1 MNLVFIHGR
10 AQGGRS
16 EQEIRDSWLDGL
28 RRGFAKI
35 GAKPLHL
42 GEVLAPFYGDRLD
55 QLTIA
60 AKENLVQVVERGGPT
75 EDVPFDDFTA
85 EIIKQMAERAGID
98 PQQAMDEA
106 GLTVVERGPERWEWV
121 QALFRKLETTNRWM
135 ANFSIAT
142 FTADV
147 KAYLDNPFI
156 RQQIDNMV
164 LPELQKDPC
173 VVVAHSLG
181 TIVAY
186 VNLVANPT
194 ICVPLLVTAGSPL
207 GINVIKD
214 RLPHPLRIPAGVQHW
229 LNASDEEDLVA
240 LYSHLDR
247 KSFVEGIENITD
259 VENGDQ
265 PHSIVRYLEDST
277 VARKIA
283 IVLSA

>member
-16 EQEIRDSWLDGL
+16 ESEIRDSWLGGL

-35 GAKPLHL
+35 RINPAHL
-42 GEVLAPFYGDRLD
+42 GQVFAPFYGDRLD
-55 QLTIA
+55 ELTIS
-60 AKENLVQVVERGGPT
+60 AKENLVKVVERGGPA

-85 EIIKQMAERAGID
+85 EIIKRMAERAHID

-121 QALFRKLETTNRWM
+121 QALFRRLETTNPWL

-156 RQQIDNMV
+156 RQQIDDIV

-181 TIVAY
+181 TVVAY
-186 VNLVANPT
+186 LNLFANPH
-194 ICVPLLVTAGSPL
+194 IRVPLLVTAGSPL

-214 RLPHPLRIPAGVQHW
+214 RLPHPLGIPTGVQHW

-247 KSFVEGIENITD
+247 KTFVEGIENITD

-265 PHSIVRYLEDST
+265 PHNIVRYLEDST

-283 IVLSA
+283 DVLS